1 MKQIK
6 TLTFYSFIVYSS
18 ILIFIGLFI
27 SSPVPIFL
35 SLPFIWLMFFS
46 ELLPFKKIRV
56 KREIEE
62 KRFIEGDKIKIKYE
76 IEGSGYY
83 RIYDELDSIRG
94 FLKEKKKEEK
104 DRILKRFGIL
114 KIREMHIESEDFLGM
129 KKYEEIKK
137 EEKDIKIYPKIEYV
151 RRFRINPRRTRSLL
165 GDYPSRRKGI
175 GTEFTDIREYQS
187 GDSMRWIN
195 WKATARK
202 DKIMVNEF
210 ESERTGDTVI
220 VLDVRRFYKG
230 EKEYEELLNHS
241 VRAAAML
248 ATYLSRTKN
257 RVGFVFLGNSV
268 DWIYP
273 NYGKRAMYLILERL
287 LTARS
292 KKISRLP
299 FEYGKFIV
307 SRFFPPNSF
316 IIIVSPLLSW
326 DIDEAIVELLAK
338 KYDVLIISPTII
350 GTKND
355 IASKIL
361 RSERDVRLR
370 RLRMYSRVID
380 WNIEYPLSKMLMVM
394 K

>member
-1 MKQIK
+1 MK
-6 TLTFYSFIVYSS
+6 TLTFYSFTVYSS
-18 ILIFIGLFI
+18 ILIFLGLFLF
-27 SSPVPIFL
+27 SPIPIFL
-35 SLPFIWLMFFS
+35 SLPFIWLIFFS
-46 ELLPFKKIRV
+46 EILPFRKIKV
-56 KREIEE
+56 KREMEE
-62 KRFIEGDKIKIKYE
+62 KRFIEGDNIKIKYE
-76 IEGSGYY
+76 IEGTGYCH
-83 RIYDELDSIRG
+83 IKDDLDEIKG
-94 FLKEKKKEEK
+94 FLREKENIEKKKSLE
-104 DRILKRFGIL
+104 RFGIL
-114 KIREMHIESEDFLGM
+114 KIRRMYIESEDFLGM
-129 KKYEEIKK
+129 KKYEEMKK
-137 EEKDIKIYPKIEYV
+137 EDRDIKIYPKIEYV
-151 RRFRINPRRTRSLL
+151 RRFRIKPRRTRSLL
-165 GDYPSRRKGI
+165 GDYPSKRKGI
-175 GTEFTDIREYQS
+175 GTEFTDIREYHS
-187 GDSMRWIN
+187 GDSIRWVN

-230 EKEYEELLNHS
+230 EEEYEKLLNYS

-257 RVGFVFLGNSV
+257 RVGFVLLGNSV

-287 LTARS
+287 LTTRS

-316 IIIVSPLLSW
+316 IIIISSLLSW
-326 DIDEAIVELLAK
+326 DIDEAIVELLARN
-338 KYDVLIISPTII
+338 YDVLIISPTII
-350 GTKND
+350 GEKD
-355 IASKIL
+355 DLASKIL
-361 RSERDVRLR
+361 RTERDVRLR